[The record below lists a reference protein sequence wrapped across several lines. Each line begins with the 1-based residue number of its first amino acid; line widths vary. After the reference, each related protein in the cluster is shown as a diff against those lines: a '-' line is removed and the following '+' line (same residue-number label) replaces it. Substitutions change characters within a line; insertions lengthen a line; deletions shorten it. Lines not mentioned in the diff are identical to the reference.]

1 MTTFDIVVLLIIG
14 WASVTGLMRGFVSEV
29 LSLLAWVAAVAALRL
44 FHTPAAALFGK
55 WTGTETGGAIIAFVL
70 LFLVTF
76 AVFRALGRNI
86 GARTRTSILGP
97 IDRALGLGFG
107 AIKGLIVA
115 SLLFLLVNLFF
126 DMVWGAA
133 TPKPAWVTASRTTPL
148 LRLSSAAISDFVET
162 RRHADPTAPDQPSYG
177 DKARAALGDLAE
189 KAAPPS
195 R

>member
-1 MTTFDIVVLLIIG
+1 MTTFDIVVLIIIG
-14 WASVTGLMRGFVSEV
+14 WAAVAGLMRGFVCEV

-44 FHTPAAALFGK
+44 FHTPATALAMTFVH
-55 WTGTETGGAIIAFVL
+55 TETGAAILAFVL
-70 LFLVTF
+70 LFAITF
-76 AVFRALGRNI
+76 FGFKMVARNL

-115 SLLFLLVNLFF
+115 SLLFLLINLFF

-148 LRLSSAAISDFVET
+148 LRLSSAAISDFVEK
-162 RRHADPTAPDQPSYG
+162 RRHAPPEASDQPSYG

-189 KAAPPS
+189 KAAPTK
-195 R
+195 